1 MPYLSVKEQLVTKA
15 LHVADIPT
23 TILYCILKVNVLHDS

>member
-15 LHVADIPT
+15 LHVADITT
-23 TILYCILKVNVLHDS
+23 TILYCSLTVKVLHDS